1 MDAVAKRRASE
12 TDNLYTMTRQL
23 SLGTGEGTGGSS
35 GVGGSL
41 RVIADEDPQQHS
53 THGNSATQ
61 RRALL
66 DMLFF
71 CSVGDVQRVQEI
83 VRTWRI
89 DVSDSRSCDYDKRYP
104 LHLAASEGCFSVV
117 DWLVKS
123 KADVNVID
131 RFNHTPLEDAV
142 RGDHLEVAKLLMAAG
157 GMVMY
162 QGKLVA
168 LDESQYAGYVKMYT
182 EGNLDSDLEWEV
194 DPEQVTIGTVIG
206 RGEFGTVY
214 SARWHNST
222 VAVKVLKSNSHV
234 AVEELKSELNALRKA
249 HHPHTMQFL
258 GACTSKEPY
267 MIITEYMPA
276 GSVAD
281 ILGKEFH
288 IGVRRSAEIAL
299 HTARGMAYLHER
311 KPYCIIHRDLKPANI
326 MIGSSPYLGKQHQR
340 EILLRYGIAKIAD
353 FGLSKSISLGA
364 RMGNLAGGNLGTI
377 SETKLPPDVGAAA
390 NAPSYQMTGETGS
403 YRYMAPEVFRH
414 EPYNRKVD
422 VYSYAMICYYLF
434 TGMPPM
440 FDQHAARAAQLAALH
455 NKRPQWPPKSRWG
468 TEIPE
473 PLHQLVEKCWA
484 ADPEDRPSFLDICV
498 ELEAII
504 KKLPNDVPVETAGCH
519 CTVQ

>member
-1 MDAVAKRRASE
+1 MPTGIEQRRPSE
-12 TDNLYTMTRQL
+12 TDQLYKMTRAMNSSMSEAGASGEGRAVSDGGTDEQL
-23 SLGTGEGTGGSS
+23 SQHGS
-35 GVGGSL
+35 
-41 RVIADEDPQQHS
+41 
-53 THGNSATQ
+53 SATQ

-71 CSVGDVQRVQEI
+71 CSVGDVARVEEI
-83 VRTWRI
+83 CKTWRI
-89 DVSDSRSCDYDKRYP
+89 DVSDAKSCDYDKRYP
-104 LHLAASEGCFSVV
+104 IHLAASEGCFSVV
-117 DWLVKS
+117 DWLIKN

-131 RFNHTPLEDAV
+131 RFKHTPLEDAV
-142 RGDHLEVAKLLMAAG
+142 RGDHIEVAKLLSNAG

-162 QGKLVA
+162 QGKLVN
-168 LDESQYAGYVKMYT
+168 LDHSQFAGYVKMYT
-182 EGNLDSDLEWEV
+182 EGSFENELEWEV
-194 DPEQVTIGTVIG
+194 DPSNINIGTVIG

-214 SARWHNST
+214 SARWHNT
-222 VAVKVLKSNSHV
+222 LVAVKVLKSTSKL

-311 KPYCIIHRDLKPANI
+311 KPYSIIHRDLKPANI

-340 EILLRYGIAKIAD
+340 EILVRYGVAKIAD
-353 FGLSKSISLGA
+353 FGLSKSISLGQ
-364 RMGNLAGGNLGTI
+364 RMGNLANAAGGAALNTI
-377 SETKLPPDVGAAA
+377 SERFEPDAGTPT

-422 VYSYAMICYYLF
+422 VYSFAMICYYLF
-434 TGMPPM
+434 SGIPPM
-440 FDQHAARAAQLAALH
+440 HDQHAARAAQLAALH
-455 NKRPQWPPKSRWG
+455 SKRPMWPAQSRWG
-468 TEIPE
+468 TKIPDALKE
-473 PLHQLVEKCWA
+473 LVEKCWA
-484 ADPEDRPSFLDICV
+484 ADPEDRPSFIDICV
-498 ELEAII
+498 ELEGIV
-504 KKLPNDVPVETAGCH
+504 KKLPNDVPETAASCQ
-519 CTVQ
+519 CAIQ

>member
-1 MDAVAKRRASE
+1 MPTGIEQRRPSE
-12 TDNLYTMTRQL
+12 TDQLYKMTRAMNSSMSEAGASGEGRAVSDGGTDEQL
-23 SLGTGEGTGGSS
+23 SQHGS
-35 GVGGSL
+35 
-41 RVIADEDPQQHS
+41 
-53 THGNSATQ
+53 SATQ

-71 CSVGDVQRVQEI
+71 CSVGDVARVEEI
-83 VRTWRI
+83 CKTWRI
-89 DVSDSRSCDYDKRYP
+89 DVSDAKSCDYDKRYP
-104 LHLAASEGCFSVV
+104 IHLAASEGCFSVV
-117 DWLVKS
+117 DWLIKN

-131 RFNHTPLEDAV
+131 RFKHTPLEDAV
-142 RGDHLEVAKLLMAAG
+142 RGDHIEVAKLLSNAG

-162 QGKLVA
+162 QGKLVN
-168 LDESQYAGYVKMYT
+168 LDHSQFAGYVKMYT
-182 EGNLDSDLEWEV
+182 EGSFENELEWEV
-194 DPEQVTIGTVIG
+194 DPSNINIGTVIG

-214 SARWHNST
+214 SARWHNT
-222 VAVKVLKSNSHV
+222 LVAVKVLKSTSKL

-311 KPYCIIHRDLKPANI
+311 KPYSIIHRDLKPANI

-340 EILLRYGIAKIAD
+340 EILVRYGVAKIAD
-353 FGLSKSISLGA
+353 FGLSKSISLGQ
-364 RMGNLAGGNLGTI
+364 RMGNLANAAGGAALNTI
-377 SETKLPPDVGAAA
+377 SERFEPDAGTPT

-414 EPYNRKVD
+414 EPYNAKVD
-422 VYSYAMICYYLF
+422 VYSFAMLCFELF
-434 TGMPPM
+434 E
-440 FDQHAARAAQLAALH
+440 ARAPFDRMDAVNVAKAVALEGNRPIMLA
-455 NKRPQWPPKSRWG
+455 
-468 TEIPE
+468 
-473 PLHQLVEKCWA
+473 
-484 ADPEDRPSFLDICV
+484 LD
-498 ELEAII
+498 
-504 KKLPNDVPVETAGCH
+504 KPNDPVRSELKALIERMWHSDPRARPDFTEVITGLTQLIRKVPRSTIQGEKAC
-519 CTVQ
+519 CAVQ